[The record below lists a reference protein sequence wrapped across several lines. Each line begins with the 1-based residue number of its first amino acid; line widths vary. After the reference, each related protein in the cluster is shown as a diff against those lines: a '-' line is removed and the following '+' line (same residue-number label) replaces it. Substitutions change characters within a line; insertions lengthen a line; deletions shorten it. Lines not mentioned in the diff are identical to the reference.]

1 MQSSPVQAGKCSTA
15 KTSEKEEEKRK
26 KKVWLQKAE
35 WSKRYLL
42 DKAQT
47 YAQVVQELPQPPQI
61 CFFGGAGGMEGG
73 MYKKEAKEAHLVEE
87 LCGFSKLSVAQ
98 EGSQQLKQVHQEL
111 GVHVPTLHTHIQ
123 YVSMSI
129 VFFTNTASYNALAN
143 ATCQTKGA
151 KDKGHRKSQAQYRQP
166 SPPNFVI
173 QGMIITAQNLPQ
185 KTATEEQI
193 LKLTRIQKGT
203 KLKRR
208 KWQNITG
215 ISFFP
220 SHSPLAFK
228 MGQVNP
234 NTKVLAVAK
243 ISPTITQTRATFH
256 ATNMAVSCNRF
267 SYPLSWG

>member
-1 MQSSPVQAGKCSTA
+1 MLYQFKQENAAQPT
-15 KTSEKEEEKRK
+15 TSEKEEEKRK

-151 KDKGHRKSQAQYRQP
+151 QRLGSSDKGHTKSQAQYRQP

-215 ISFFP
+215 ISFFS
-220 SHSPLAFK
+220 SHSPPAFK

-243 ISPTITQTRATFH
+243 ISPTITQTR
-256 ATNMAVSCNRF
+256 NLPCNQHG
-267 SYPLSWG
+267 SIL